1 MKIDKVILSANE
13 NKDYIDFWPLV
24 SKAWERIGIEPI
36 LIYTGKGIPQIEG
49 NVIKIYVPFVSTVF
63 VSQNVRLLAPVL
75 FPDENCIISDI
86 DSLPLSS
93 KYFNNSVNKIEENKF
108 VIYRPDAAASN
119 MIPIC
124 WNLAK
129 GKLWSQIFKVK
140 SLIGIKI
147 KLFFWY
153 LYYCKFNRY
162 RWYTDQILL
171 KKYIEEFKVKNND
184 LIIELNDEI
193 TKFSRIDRAS
203 LNDDIKKLNN
213 KEIEFSE
220 FHMPRPLT
228 KYKDLIIDIYEK
240 AIEK

>member
-24 SKAWERIGIEPI
+24 SKAWKRIGIEPV
-36 LIYTGKGIPQIEG
+36 LIYTGKSMPQVDG
-49 NVIKIYVPFVSTVF
+49 KVIKIHVPFVSTIF
-63 VSQNVRLLAPVL
+63 VSQNVRLLAPIL

-93 KYFNNSVNKIEENKF
+93 KYFNNSVDKIEETKF

-129 GKLWSQIFKVK
+129 GILWGQIFKVK
-140 SLIGIKI
+140 SLKGIKI

-153 LYYCKFNRY
+153 VFYCKLNRY

-171 KKYIEEFKVKNND
+171 KKYIEEFKAKNTD
-184 LIIELNDEI
+184 LIIELNDES
-193 TKFSRIDRAS
+193 TNFSRIDRAS
-203 LNDDIKKLNN
+203 LSYDIKKLNN

-220 FHMPRPLT
+220 FHMPRPLS
-228 KYKDLIIDIYEK
+228 KYKDLII
-240 AIEK
+240 

>member
-36 LIYTGKGIPQIEG
+36 LIYTGKSTPEIDG

-129 GKLWSQIFKVK
+129 GILWSQIFKTGLGPLVTR
-140 SLIGIKI
+140 SRLRRLRTTSE
-147 KLFFWY
+147 KLFF
-153 LYYCKFNRY
+153 LFFGVFLVIVCPFLDLG
-162 RWYTDQILL
+162 TPL
-171 KKYIEEFKVKNND
+171 K
-184 LIIELNDEI
+184 
-193 TKFSRIDRAS
+193 
-203 LNDDIKKLNN
+203 
-213 KEIEFSE
+213 
-220 FHMPRPLT
+220 
-228 KYKDLIIDIYEK
+228 
-240 AIEK
+240 